1 MILDGA
7 LILDPL
13 SFTTPQST
21 VGSPIATGGTTA
33 TGGIGLSG
41 TSLAA
46 TTSSA
51 SANYIDL
58 TVARDLGI
66 GDDPALKV
74 LCIVTTA
81 FTASSTTGLNIQFQ
95 GSSDSTTWTTY
106 VETGAITSTA
116 NLIVG
121 NKIFA
126 IDWPHRLVAA
136 ALPRYV
142 RLNYSIGAAS
152 SVSTYTFTQGALFSA
167 IVLDRDDPVLYP
179 PGVVVNN

>member
-13 SFTTPQST
+13 TFTTPQQT
-21 VGSPIATGGTTA
+21 VGGNLAVSGTTG
-33 TGGIGLSG
+33 TGLGLTG

-58 TVARDLGI
+58 TIARDLGV

-95 GSSDSTTWTTY
+95 GSADNATWTTY
-106 VETGAITSTA
+106 VETGAITTTA
-116 NLIVG
+116 NLVAG

-136 ALPRYV
+136 ALPRYI
-142 RLNYSIGAAS
+142 RLNYAIGAAS
-152 SVSTYTFTQGALFSA
+152 SVSTYTFTQGGIFSA
-167 IVLDRDDPVLYP
+167 IVLDRDDAVAYA